1 MEEQHSKARTI
12 LESMEDNFL
21 TQVVEEPARRGVLLD
36 LALTNKEGLAG
47 DVKVGGSIDY
57 SDHEIVEFGFL

>member
-1 MEEQHSKARTI
+1 
-12 LESMEDNFL
+12 MEDNFL

-47 DVKVGGSIDY
+47 DVKVGGSIAY